1 MDGGDWEDGRPPVRW
16 WEAILLGWLVGTAAY
31 SVIIL
36 TIDVGTMLYFNT
48 AQHRNGREVDQ

>member
-1 MDGGDWEDGRPPVRW
+1 VIGAGW
-16 WEAILLGWLVGTAAY
+16 WEAIILGWLVGTAAY

-36 TIDVGTMLYFNT
+36 TIDVGIMLYFNT